1 MKKLS
6 LVILLC
12 FGIQIISAQNFRKPY
27 REAKR
32 ALNKKDYVT
41 ATLKSIES
49 LKAKKNFKKSNDIF
63 EKALSQINTW
73 AASYIKELEANAIPY
88 KDYQSAA
95 SMKEIFI
102 TYANLDNVQ
111 KKLLEVS
118 NSLSSKQQK
127 FILLH
132 TVDYEKNRNEAE
144 NLLNAYNNNAADEF
158 YTEGIKVFNN
168 AKNKYEYREAYKI
181 FKNSKNY
188 VEEYKDINAYL
199 DKSLNL
205 SILNIGY
212 FPVRNLSNNRSN
224 KKAMEDLV
232 SNTTGFFNNYTFANY
247 SEISNKI
254 QLRNLGMLNDKGKA
268 QLKNIDELVKFKF
281 SRYYAGPT
289 VIKSKE
295 FYSNTKEKKKKDG
308 TVKKWYC
315 EGYKYELTASGYV
328 ELIVEI
334 IDNNGDILDTKK
346 INISKEH
353 NDSFFLATK
362 DSDRRAY
369 PLLKKYRT
377 SMPQEFNMPNALR
390 NIFNS
395 YMSDVFKRY
404 K

>member
-6 LVILLC
+6 LLLLFC
-12 FGIQIISAQNFRKPY
+12 CCIQLSTAQNFRKPY

-32 ALNKKDYVT
+32 ALKKKDFVT

-49 LKAKKNFKKSNDIF
+49 LKAKKNWKKSNDIF
-63 EKALSQINTW
+63 EEALSKVNSWGSNYIKAL
-73 AASYIKELEANAIPY
+73 EARAIPY
-88 KDYQSAA
+88 KDYHSVE

-102 TYANLDNVQ
+102 TYAKLDNVQ

-118 NSLSSKQQK
+118 NSLSSKQQN

-168 AKNKYEYREAYKI
+168 AKNKYEYREAFKI

-205 SILNIGY
+205 AILNVGY

-224 KKAMEDLV
+224 KNAMEALV

-254 QLRNLGMLNDKGKA
+254 QLRNLGMLNDRGKA

-289 VIKSKE
+289 VINSKK

-315 EGYKYELTASGYV
+315 EGYKYELSASGYV

-334 IDNNGDILDTKK
+334 IDNMGDLIYTKK
-346 INISKEH
+346 INISKQH
-353 NDSFFLATK
+353 NNSFFLATK

-369 PLLKKYRT
+369 PLLKEYRT
-377 SMPQEFNMPNALR
+377 SMPQEFNMPYALR

>member
-6 LVILLC
+6 LIILLC
-12 FGIQIISAQNFRKPY
+12 FSIQLISAQNFRKPY

-88 KDYQSAA
+88 KDYQSVA

-168 AKNKYEYREAYKI
+168 AKNKYE
-181 FKNSKNY
+181 
-188 VEEYKDINAYL
+188 
-199 DKSLNL
+199 
-205 SILNIGY
+205 
-212 FPVRNLSNNRSN
+212 
-224 KKAMEDLV
+224 
-232 SNTTGFFNNYTFANY
+232 
-247 SEISNKI
+247 
-254 QLRNLGMLNDKGKA
+254 
-268 QLKNIDELVKFKF
+268 
-281 SRYYAGPT
+281 
-289 VIKSKE
+289 
-295 FYSNTKEKKKKDG
+295 
-308 TVKKWYC
+308 
-315 EGYKYELTASGYV
+315 
-328 ELIVEI
+328 
-334 IDNNGDILDTKK
+334 
-346 INISKEH
+346 
-353 NDSFFLATK
+353 
-362 DSDRRAY
+362 
-369 PLLKKYRT
+369 
-377 SMPQEFNMPNALR
+377 
-390 NIFNS
+390 
-395 YMSDVFKRY
+395 
-404 K
+404 

>member
-12 FGIQIISAQNFRKPY
+12 FGIQLISAQNFRKPY

-63 EKALSQINTW
+63 EKALSQVNTW
-73 AASYIKELEANAIPY
+73 GSNYIKVLEARAIPY
-88 KDYQSAA
+88 KNYHSVE

-102 TYANLDNVQ
+102 SYAKLDNVQ

-118 NSLSSKQQK
+118 EGLSSKQQK

-158 YTEGIKVFNN
+158 YTEGIQAFNN
-168 AKNKYEYREAYKI
+168 AKNKYDYKEVFRI
-181 FKNSKNY
+181 FEISKSY
-188 VEEYKDINAYL
+188 VDDYKDVRTYL

-205 SILNIGY
+205 AILNVGY
-212 FPVRNLSNNRSN
+212 FPVRNLSNNRSSKN
-224 KKAMEDLV
+224 AMEALV
-232 SNTTGFFNNYTFANY
+232 VNTTGFFNNYTFANY

-289 VIKSKE
+289 VIKSKV

>member
-1 MKKLS
+1 VCSSDL
-6 LVILLC
+6 
-12 FGIQIISAQNFRKPY
+12 
-27 REAKR
+27 EAKR

-63 EKALSQINTW
+63 EKALSQVNTW
-73 AASYIKELEANAIPY
+73 GSNYIKVLEARAIPY
-88 KDYQSAA
+88 KNYHSVE

-102 TYANLDNVQ
+102 SYAKLDNVQ

-118 NSLSSKQQK
+118 EGLSSKQQK

-158 YTEGIKVFNN
+158 YTEGIQAFNN
-168 AKNKYEYREAYKI
+168 AKNKYDYKEVFRI
-181 FKNSKNY
+181 FEISKSY
-188 VEEYKDINAYL
+188 VDDYKDVRTYL

-205 SILNIGY
+205 AILNVGY
-212 FPVRNLSNNRSN
+212 FPVRNLSNNRSSKN
-224 KKAMEDLV
+224 AMEALV
-232 SNTTGFFNNYTFANY
+232 VNTTGFFNNYTFANY

-289 VIKSKE
+289 VIKSKV

-328 ELIVEI
+328 KLTVEI
-334 IDNNGDILDTKK
+334 IDNNGDLLATKN

-369 PLLKKYRT
+369 PLQNKYRT